1 MNENIMDYKKD
12 LADRLAEL
20 KEIAGFPIGNDEDI
34 LSLSEPPYYTA
45 CPNPYIKE
53 FVEKNAKPYDESTD
67 SYHREP
73 FLGDVSF
80 GRNDPL
86 LNTHFYHTKV
96 PPKAIQEYI
105 EHYTEKDDVVLDG
118 FCGTGTTG
126 IAASRTNRYAILAD
140 LSPIAT
146 FIAANQNIKISLQEL
161 ALAVKEIE
169 SKVKINANELYTV
182 NVNGKEKEINY
193 TIWSDAFQCPF
204 CKTEYYYFDKFVD
217 FGKNEILENVKCSV
231 CNAVIDQSNDNK
243 LFKEQFDNV
252 LNKRINFPVQKP
264 VLISYFEGK
273 SKKYKIANEDDVAL
287 VDKINDQKLSSWTPS
302 NPIMFIGE
310 NFGDLWRAGYHKGY
324 THTHHFYTKRNLICL
339 SFIYSEI
346 QNYVNSEGVYQ
357 ALMFIFTSLYSR
369 SHRMNRY
376 IPKHGR
382 HVGPLSGTLYM
393 SSLQVELNVI
403 NIFKDKAKSILTA
416 LSKLKS
422 NTSFISTQSVTELTK
437 TVPENIIDYIYTD
450 PPFGDN
456 LPYSELNFIM
466 EDWIKLHTNNKT
478 EAIINNKQLK
488 SINEYNSLMN
498 AAFREYFRVLKPN
511 RWITV
516 VFHNSQSKVWT
527 SIQEAITKAGFI
539 ISRVSVLDKKKG
551 TTKQLSYNGA
561 VKNDLVI
568 SAFKPR
574 KGFTTKFI
582 NNSGFGLEL
591 EFITMFLGN
600 LSISPVLERTR
611 QMLYSKLIAYYLQQ
625 NYEIR
630 FDAKTFYS
638 MLSNHFMEE
647 DGFWFTSN
655 EINQYIEYKRRMKLE
670 NIDEMKSGTL
680 FLFVSDEKS
689 ALVWLFNFLAEP
701 RSFSDVSVAFNQLAN
716 IQGDN
721 VPELRE
727 MLEQNFIYENDSYR
741 RPKSEPEYN
750 QITEKREK
758 ILQKEFE
765 SLLIKSQT
773 EKGKIKIVRK
783 EALSYGFEMS
793 YKAKRFNDILTIA
806 KKLDKS
812 ILENSSEL
820 NDFVEA
826 AEIMIEGIS

>member
-1 MNENIMDYKKD
+1 MDYKKD
-12 LADRLAEL
+12 LAEKLPEL
-20 KEIAGFPIGNDEDI
+20 KKIEGFPIGTDEDI
-34 LSLSEPPYYTA
+34 LELSQPPYYTA
-45 CPNPYIKE
+45 CPNPYIKD
-53 FVEKNAKPYDESTD
+53 FIEKNGKLYDESNDT
-67 SYHREP
+67 YHREP
-73 FLGDVSF
+73 FIGDVSF

-86 LNTHFYHTKV
+86 LNAHFYHTKV

-105 EHYTEKDDVVLDG
+105 NHYTNKDDIVLDG

-146 FIAANQNIKISLQEL
+146 FIAANQNRKINLNVL
-161 ALAVKEIE
+161 FLAVADIEKRVKENIQY
-169 SKVKINANELYTV
+169 LYCT

-204 CKTEYYYFDKFVD
+204 CNCEYYYFDKFVD
-217 FGKNEILENVKCSV
+217 FENDKILEDVKCSG
-231 CNAVIDQSNDNK
+231 CNAIIDQNNDNK
-243 LFKEQFDNV
+243 LFSEQYDDI
-252 LNKRINFPVQKP
+252 LNKTIKTPVQKP

-273 SKKYKIANEDDVAL
+273 TKKYKIAQEDDIAL
-287 VDKINDQKLSSWTPS
+287 INKIQNQKLYYWIPS

-339 SFIYSEI
+339 SNIYNEI
-346 QNYVNSEGVYQ
+346 QKYANSDGIYQ
-357 ALMFIFTSLYSR
+357 SLMFIFTSLYSR

-393 SSLQVELNVI
+393 SSLQVELNVV
-403 NIFKDKAKSILTA
+403 NIFKDKAKSIISA
-416 LSKLKS
+416 LSGLKS
-422 NTSFISTQSVTELTK
+422 DLTFISTQSITDLTK
-437 TVPENIIDYIYTD
+437 AIPENSIDYIYTD

-466 EDWIKLHTNNKT
+466 EDWLKIHTNNKS
-478 EAIINNKQLK
+478 EAIINNRQSKGL
-488 SINEYNSLMN
+488 NEYNILMSI
-498 AAFREYFRVLKPN
+498 AFKEYFKVLKPN

-568 SAFKPR
+568 SAFKPL

-582 NNSGFGLEL
+582 HKSGIGLEL
-591 EFITMFLGN
+591 EFISMFLEN
-600 LSISPVLERTR
+600 LPKLPVIERTR
-611 QMLYSKLIAYYLQQ
+611 QMLYSKMIVYYLQQ
-625 NYEIR
+625 SYEIR
-630 FDAKTFYS
+630 FDAKIFYS
-638 MLSNHFMEE
+638 MMSNNFVEE

-655 EINQYIEYKRRMKLE
+655 QINSYLEYKKTMKLE
-670 NIDEMKSGTL
+670 GIDEIKTGSM

-689 ALVWLFNFLAEP
+689 ALVWLFSFLSEP
-701 RSFSDVSVAFNQLAN
+701 KSFSDISLAFTQLAN

-727 MLEQNFIYENDSYR
+727 LLDQNFIFENDTYR
-741 RPKSEPEYN
+741 KPKQESENN

-758 ILQKEFE
+758 ALQREFE
-765 SLLIKSQT
+765 GLLIKAQT
-773 EKGKIKIVRK
+773 EKSKIKFVRK
-783 EALSYGFEMS
+783 ESLSFGFEMC
-793 YKAKRFNDILTIA
+793 YKTKRFNDILTIA
-806 KKLDKS
+806 KKLDKT

-826 AEIMIEGIS
+826 AEIMTQGIS